1 MSKRKK
7 GWGLFDASSEESKD
21 KLDTELE
28 KQNAIKEK
36 AAQLKVKQD
45 EQAALLER
53 RKSEDKKLAEQKAEE
68 DAKKAAK
75 LKADQQEQAALL
87 EKRKAEDKKLADQ
100 RAKEDAEKAAQLK
113 LEQEEQATLLEKQKA
128 EDKKLAD
135 RKAEEKKA
143 KELEE
148 KRLKEETAEKKR
160 LADLEAKKQQ
170 EEKVR
175 EEKQKGNSIDN
186 KNSSSS
192 GQQEKGK
199 SDDDSN
205 NKWLLIL
212 LLLVGI
218 SGGGY
223 LISCNY
229 FGYCFKT
236 AITDIEIENYQENG
250 LPGKCKI
257 GDVCSDENPNTE
269 RDRIISQDCE
279 CQGTLVGQPT
289 IEYDCPSLN
298 KNIGDACDDED
309 STTTNDRILTE
320 DCDCKGVK
328 MTTPQPAKSFDCS
341 ALNKNIGDKCDD
353 GNLNTENDVI
363 TGNCDCVGSSKV
375 VAASFDCPSFRLNY
389 GDPCPSDQ
397 SKRITIDCEC
407 EGANLNAAP
416 FSSSSVGS
424 ADSDNDGVND
434 SIDECPTRIGTKES
448 KGCPELS
455 ISLSSNELLVNQKG
469 ELKSSLNEGKPGDKY
484 VWSSKAQI
492 DSPSSKSTFVGY
504 DYVGKVGVQV
514 SVRNDNDN
522 FALTKEKT
530 IHFKITEEML
540 KEYLIKLA
548 DYGNF
553 SMSGRTKEIDEN
565 KRDADDFMKNSVLN
579 DLIKLK
585 KLNRGIVV
593 NRKSWKDFR
602 LELLTKKMSLESK
615 IDANSLQISEL
626 KYDEVTG
633 KISSFKYSYK

>member
-1 MSKRKK
+1 MSRKKK
-7 GWGLFDASSEESKD
+7 GWNLIDGSKNDDATKA
-21 KLDTELE
+21 KTEQEANAKQLAEE
-28 KQNAIKEK
+28 KQKKEEL
-36 AAQLKVKQD
+36 AKQ
-45 EQAALLER
+45 EAER
-53 RKSEDKKLAEQKAEE
+53 AEKQRELDRKR
-68 DAKKAAK
+68 
-75 LKADQQEQAALL
+75 QQE
-87 EKRKAEDKKLADQ
+87 EADSKEREAKEQ
-100 RAKEDAEKAAQLK
+100 RAKKEEERAKKQREIDRKRQEDESNRKEREAK
-113 LEQEEQATLLEKQKA
+113 EKQRREA
-128 EDKKLAD
+128 
-135 RKAEEKKA
+135 KA
-143 KELEE
+143 KKHKEE
-148 KRLKEETAEKKR
+148 IRLKEETAEKKR

-170 EEKVR
+170 EEKAR
-175 EEKQKGNSIDN
+175 EEEQKGNSIEN
-186 KNSSSS
+186 KNHSSSS
-192 GQQEKGK
+192 HEEKGG
-199 SDDDSN
+199 SDDGSN

-218 SGGGY
+218 SGVGY

-236 AITDIEIENYQENG
+236 AITDIEIENYQENA
-250 LPGKCKI
+250 LTETCTI
-257 GDVCSDENPNTE
+257 GDVCSDGNPNTE
-269 RDRIISQDCE
+269 RDRIVSQDCD
-279 CQGTLVGQPT
+279 CQGTVVSQPT

-298 KNIGDACDDED
+298 MNIGDTCDDED
-309 STTTNDRILTE
+309 PTTTNDRIRNKN
-320 DCDCKGVK
+320 CDCKGVK
-328 MTTPQPAKSFDCS
+328 MNTPPPAKSYDCS

-363 TGNCDCVGSSKV
+363 TGNCDCLGSSKV
-375 VAASFDCPSFRLNY
+375 VDKTFDCPSFKLDY
-389 GDPCPSDQ
+389 GDPCPSDL

-407 EGANLNAAP
+407 EGVNLNAAP
-416 FSSSSVGS
+416 SSSSSVGS

-514 SVRNDNDN
+514 SVRNHNDN
-522 FALTKEKT
+522 FALTKDKT

-548 DYGNF
+548 DYGNN
-553 SMSGRTKEIDEN
+553 SLAGRTKEIDEN
-565 KRDADDFMKNSVLN
+565 KKEADDFMKNSVLN

-585 KLNRGIVV
+585 KVNRGIVV

-602 LELLTKKMSLESK
+602 LELLTKKMSIESK